1 MTGKSNSFTIQHPV
15 IADPVIIPEEW
26 EDFWHDAINGTV
38 FNSLRFLSYHPQDR
52 FKTHHVT
59 FRRNG
64 NLVGI
69 LPAVIS
75 EDEKGKK
82 TWISHPGASYGGP
95 VWSSKLRYHHLESL
109 LDAMVEYARSIGVNQ
124 IRLTPPPVIYNEFPE
139 QQLDFALQRK
149 GFKVI
154 RSELTQGVRL
164 DVPESE
170 LLNSFVNKTRNA
182 FRRAEK
188 IGLKFREIENPTQ
201 EEFDRFWEILV
212 ENRTG
217 LGVTP
222 AHNRD
227 EIELL
232 HNLIPEHLMMAVV
245 EYEGKIISLIWNF
258 GCNRH
263 TVLEFYMA
271 HQEPFQKLRPVPFLT
286 YHSILWARS
295 KGYRYFDFGISSI
308 DSDPTWGLLRF
319 KENFNAH
326 HFLRQTYQK
335 NLEP

>member
-1 MTGKSNSFTIQHPV
+1 LSGKPNHYSIKHPV
-15 IADPVIIPEEW
+15 IADPNINEDEW
-26 EDFWHDAINGTV
+26 ENFWQDAVNGTI
-38 FNSLRFLSYHPQDR
+38 FNSLRFLSYHAPER
-52 FKTHHVT
+52 FNTHHLT

-64 NLVGI
+64 NLVGL

-75 EDEKGKK
+75 EAEDGAK

-95 VWSSKLRYHHLESL
+95 VWSPSLRYHHLESL
-109 LDAMVEYARSIGVNQ
+109 LDAMINYAHDIGINQ

-149 GFKVI
+149 GFEVV
-154 RSELTQGVRL
+154 RTELTQGVRL
-164 DVPESE
+164 DIPEDE
-170 LLNSFVNKTRNA
+170 LLGSFVNKTRTA

-188 IGLKFREIENPTQ
+188 LGLKFRVIENPTQ
-201 EEFDRFWEILV
+201 AEFDRFWEILV
-212 ENRTG
+212 ENRAG

-222 AHNRD
+222 AHNRK

-232 HNLIPEHLMMAVV
+232 HNLVPENLMMAVV
-245 EYEGKIISLIWNF
+245 EYEGQIISLIWNF
-258 GCNRH
+258 GCNSR

-295 KGYRYFDFGISSI
+295 QGYRYFDFGISSI

-335 NLEP
+335 NIEA